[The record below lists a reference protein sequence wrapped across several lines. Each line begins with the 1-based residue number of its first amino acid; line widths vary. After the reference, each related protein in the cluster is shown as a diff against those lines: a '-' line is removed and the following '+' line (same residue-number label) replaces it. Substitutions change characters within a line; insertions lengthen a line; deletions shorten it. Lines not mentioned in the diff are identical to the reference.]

1 MRRACAIGMT
11 AHNIYELAVF
21 QLCEKLMKSIEAATA
36 TGRVA
41 MDFKFCDQVNDA
53 ALDATADVAEGFA
66 RFYPGEFARF
76 LDYAI
81 ASLAEVRMR
90 TEAGYRR
97 QYFAAQTTSDL
108 LQLCARADKAARAL
122 RRYLWS
128 VDKTK
133 LPPRPDRSEAAQLAE
148 RLRKRRRT
156 EKRAR
161 TFK

>member
-1 MRRACAIGMT
+1 MS
-11 AHNIYELAVF
+11 AHSIHELAVF
-21 QLCEKLMKSIEAATA
+21 QLCEKLMKSLEAATA

-81 ASLAEVRMR
+81 ASLEEVRTR

-97 QYFAAQTTSDL
+97 KYFAAQTTSDL
-108 LQLCARADKAARAL
+108 LQLCARADRAARGL

-128 VDKTK
+128 VDRTK
-133 LPPRPDRSEAAQLAE
+133 LPSRPNRTEAAQLAE
-148 RLRKRRRT
+148 RLRKRRRS
-156 EKRAR
+156 KRSPR
-161 TFK
+161 ME